1 MGHYYCGL
9 HFQQFEVL
17 LFTKAN
23 RRIKVPGLLP
33 DVDPNGLVEYSV
45 VYTDRSVNHMSLSF
59 REVMTDISSTLKEVY
74 NADAV
79 AVVPGSGTF
88 GMEAVARQFAT
99 NQNVM
104 VIRNGWFSYRWTQIL
119 EMGSIASSHT
129 VSMANPVRDE
139 EQAPFAPPD
148 LDLVLTKINEEKP
161 KVVFA
166 PHVETS
172 AGMLLPDSYIS
183 QVADATHQS
192 GGIMVLDCIAS
203 GALWVDMKKTGV
215 DVIVSAPQKGW
226 SGTPCCA
233 LVMMSQRALDML
245 QSTESSS
252 FACDLKKWREIME
265 AYENGGHAYHAT
277 MPTDGL
283 KNFRDVMK
291 ETQGL
296 GFEAMKEAQIDL
308 GNKIRA
314 ILEEHGYK
322 SVAADGYKSPGVIVS
337 YTNDPA
343 IKSGAKFSQAG
354 MQIAGGVP
362 LKCGEPEDFS
372 TFRIGLFGLDKLT
385 NIQRTVETFAST
397 LSTVQE

>member
-1 MGHYYCGL
+1 M
-9 HFQQFEVL
+9 
-17 LFTKAN
+17 
-23 RRIKVPGLLP
+23 PGLLP

-172 AGMLLPDSYIS
+172 AGMLLPDSYIT

-314 ILEEHGYK
+314 VLEEHGYK

-385 NIQRTVETFAST
+385 NIQRTVETFSST

>member
-1 MGHYYCGL
+1 M
-9 HFQQFEVL
+9 
-17 LFTKAN
+17 
-23 RRIKVPGLLP
+23 PGLLP

-172 AGMLLPDSYIS
+172 AGMLLPDSYIT
-183 QVADATHQS
+183 QVADAAHQS

-233 LVMMSQRALDML
+233 LVMMSQRALDIL

-296 GFEAMKEAQIDL
+296 GFEAMKEAQIEL
-308 GNKIRA
+308 GNKVRA
-314 ILEEHGYK
+314 VLEEHGYK

>member
-1 MGHYYCGL
+1 M
-9 HFQQFEVL
+9 
-17 LFTKAN
+17 
-23 RRIKVPGLLP
+23 PGLLP

-172 AGMLLPDSYIS
+172 AGMLLPDSYIT

-308 GNKIRA
+308 GNKVRA
-314 ILEEHGYK
+314 VLEEHGYK

-385 NIQRTVETFAST
+385 NIQRTVETFSST

>member
-1 MGHYYCGL
+1 M
-9 HFQQFEVL
+9 
-17 LFTKAN
+17 
-23 RRIKVPGLLP
+23 PGLLP

-129 VSMANPVRDE
+129 VSMANPVKDE
-139 EQAPFAPPD
+139 EQAPYAPPD
-148 LDLVLTKINEEKP
+148 LDLVLTKIHEEKP

-172 AGMLLPDSYIS
+172 AGMLLPDSYIT
-183 QVADATHQS
+183 QVADAAHQS

-245 QSTESSS
+245 RSTESSS

-385 NIQRTVETFAST
+385 NIQRTVETFSST

>member
-1 MGHYYCGL
+1 M
-9 HFQQFEVL
+9 
-17 LFTKAN
+17 
-23 RRIKVPGLLP
+23 PGLLP

-59 REVMTDISSTLKEVY
+59 REVMTDISLTLKEVY

-148 LDLVLTKINEEKP
+148 LDLVLTKIHEEKP

-233 LVMMSQRALDML
+233 LVMMSQRALDIL

-283 KNFRDVMK
+283 KNFRNVMK

-385 NIQRTVETFAST
+385 NIQRTVETFSST

>member
-1 MGHYYCGL
+1 M
-9 HFQQFEVL
+9 
-17 LFTKAN
+17 
-23 RRIKVPGLLP
+23 PGLLP

-59 REVMTDISSTLKEVY
+59 REVMTDISLTLKEVY

-148 LDLVLTKINEEKP
+148 LDLVLTKIHEEKP

-233 LVMMSQRALDML
+233 LVMMSQRALDIL

>member
-1 MGHYYCGL
+1 M
-9 HFQQFEVL
+9 
-17 LFTKAN
+17 
-23 RRIKVPGLLP
+23 PGLLP

-59 REVMTDISSTLKEVY
+59 REVMTDISLTLKEVY

-148 LDLVLTKINEEKP
+148 LDLVLTKIHEEKP

-172 AGMLLPDSYIS
+172 AGMLLPDSYIT

-233 LVMMSQRALDML
+233 LVMMSQRALDIL

-296 GFEAMKEAQIDL
+296 GFEAMKEAQIEL
-308 GNKIRA
+308 GNKVRA
-314 ILEEHGYK
+314 VLEEHGYK

>member
-1 MGHYYCGL
+1 M
-9 HFQQFEVL
+9 
-17 LFTKAN
+17 
-23 RRIKVPGLLP
+23 PGLLP
-33 DVDPNGLVEYSV
+33 DVDPNGLVEYLV

-59 REVMTDISSTLKEVY
+59 REVMTDISSTLTEVY
-74 NADAV
+74 NADAI

-119 EMGSIASSHT
+119 VMGSIASSHT
-129 VSMANPVRDE
+129 VLMANSVRDE
-139 EQAPFAPPD
+139 DLAPFAPPA
-148 LDLVLTKINEEKP
+148 LELVLTKINEEKP

-172 AGMLLPDSYIS
+172 AGMLLPDDYIS
-183 QVADATHQS
+183 QVAAATHQN

-233 LVMMSQRALDML
+233 LIMMSQRALGTL

-265 AYENGGHAYHAT
+265 VYENGGHAYHAT

-291 ETQGL
+291 ETQAL
-296 GFEAMKEAQIDL
+296 GFETMKEAQIEL
-308 GNKIRA
+308 GEKMRA
-314 ILEEHGYK
+314 VLEDHGYK

-343 IKSGAKFSQAG
+343 IKSGAKFSEAG

-362 LKCGEPEDFS
+362 LKCGEPENFS

-385 NIQRTVETFAST
+385 NIQRTVEIFSTT
-397 LSTVQE
+397 LSTVQA

>member
-1 MGHYYCGL
+1 M
-9 HFQQFEVL
+9 
-17 LFTKAN
+17 
-23 RRIKVPGLLP
+23 PGLLP

-139 EQAPFAPPD
+139 EQASFAPPD
-148 LDLVLTKINEEKP
+148 LDLVLTKISEEKP

-172 AGMLLPDSYIS
+172 AGMLLPDSYIR

-245 QSTESSS
+245 QRTESSS

-265 AYENGGHAYHAT
+265 AYEKGGHAYHAT

-296 GFEAMKEAQIDL
+296 GFEAMKEAQIEL

-314 ILEEHGYK
+314 VLEENGYK

-343 IKSGAKFSQAG
+343 IKSGAKFSEAG

-385 NIQRTVETFAST
+385 NIQRTVETFSST

>member
-1 MGHYYCGL
+1 M
-9 HFQQFEVL
+9 
-17 LFTKAN
+17 
-23 RRIKVPGLLP
+23 PGLLP

-59 REVMTDISSTLKEVY
+59 REVMTDISLTLKEVY

-129 VSMANPVRDE
+129 VSMANPVKDE
-139 EQAPFAPPD
+139 EQAPYAPPD
-148 LDLVLTKINEEKP
+148 LDLVLTKIHEEKP

-172 AGMLLPDSYIS
+172 AGMLLPDSYIT

-203 GALWVDMKKTGV
+203 GALWVDMKKIGV

-233 LVMMSQRALDML
+233 LVMMSQRALDIL

-283 KNFRDVMK
+283 KTFRNVMK
-291 ETQGL
+291 ETQSL
-296 GFEAMKEAQIDL
+296 GFEAMKEAQIEL

-314 ILEEHGYK
+314 VLEEHGYK

>member
-1 MGHYYCGL
+1 M
-9 HFQQFEVL
+9 
-17 LFTKAN
+17 
-23 RRIKVPGLLP
+23 PGLLP

-59 REVMTDISSTLKEVY
+59 REVMTDISLTLKEVY

-148 LDLVLTKINEEKP
+148 LDLVLTKIHEEKP

-245 QSTESSS
+245 QSTQSSS

-296 GFEAMKEAQIDL
+296 GFEAMKEAQIEL
-308 GNKIRA
+308 GNKVRA
-314 ILEEHGYK
+314 VLEEHGYK

-385 NIQRTVETFAST
+385 NIQRTVETFSST

>member
-1 MGHYYCGL
+1 M
-9 HFQQFEVL
+9 
-17 LFTKAN
+17 
-23 RRIKVPGLLP
+23 PGLLP

-129 VSMANPVRDE
+129 VSMAIPVSDE
-139 EQAPFAPPD
+139 KQASFAPPD
-148 LDLVLTKINEEKP
+148 LDLVLTKISEEKP

-172 AGMLLPDSYIS
+172 AGMLLPDSYIR

-265 AYENGGHAYHAT
+265 AYEKGGHAYHAT

-385 NIQRTVETFAST
+385 NIQRTVETFSST

>member
-1 MGHYYCGL
+1 M
-9 HFQQFEVL
+9 
-17 LFTKAN
+17 
-23 RRIKVPGLLP
+23 PGLLP

-172 AGMLLPDSYIS
+172 AGMLLPDSYIR

-296 GFEAMKEAQIDL
+296 GFEAMKEAQIEL
-308 GNKIRA
+308 GNKVRA
-314 ILEEHGYK
+314 VLEEHGYK

>member
-1 MGHYYCGL
+1 M
-9 HFQQFEVL
+9 
-17 LFTKAN
+17 
-23 RRIKVPGLLP
+23 PGLLP

-172 AGMLLPDSYIS
+172 AGMLLPDSYIT
-183 QVADATHQS
+183 QVADAAHRG

-385 NIQRTVETFAST
+385 NIQRTVETFSST

>member
-1 MGHYYCGL
+1 M
-9 HFQQFEVL
+9 
-17 LFTKAN
+17 
-23 RRIKVPGLLP
+23 PGLLP

-172 AGMLLPDSYIS
+172 AGMLLPDSYIT
-183 QVADATHQS
+183 QVADAAHQS

>member
-1 MGHYYCGL
+1 M
-9 HFQQFEVL
+9 
-17 LFTKAN
+17 
-23 RRIKVPGLLP
+23 PGLLP

-129 VSMANPVRDE
+129 VSMANPVKDE
-139 EQAPFAPPD
+139 EQAPYAPPD
-148 LDLVLTKINEEKP
+148 LDLVLTKIHEEKP

-172 AGMLLPDSYIS
+172 AGMLLPDSYIT

-385 NIQRTVETFAST
+385 NIQRTVETFSST

>member
-1 MGHYYCGL
+1 M
-9 HFQQFEVL
+9 
-17 LFTKAN
+17 
-23 RRIKVPGLLP
+23 PGLLP

-139 EQAPFAPPD
+139 EQASFAPPD
-148 LDLVLTKINEEKP
+148 LDLVLTKISEEKP

-172 AGMLLPDSYIS
+172 AGMLLPDSYIR

-265 AYENGGHAYHAT
+265 AYEKGGHAYHAT

-296 GFEAMKEAQIDL
+296 GFEAMKEAQIEL

-314 ILEEHGYK
+314 VLEENGYK

-385 NIQRTVETFAST
+385 NIQRTVETFSST

>member
-1 MGHYYCGL
+1 
-9 HFQQFEVL
+9 
-17 LFTKAN
+17 
-23 RRIKVPGLLP
+23 
-33 DVDPNGLVEYSV
+33 
-45 VYTDRSVNHMSLSF
+45 
-59 REVMTDISSTLKEVY
+59 MTDISSTLKEVY

-172 AGMLLPDSYIS
+172 AGMLLPDSYIT
-183 QVADATHQS
+183 QVADATHRG

-245 QSTESSS
+245 QSTQSSS

-308 GNKIRA
+308 GNKIRS

-385 NIQRTVETFAST
+385 NIQRTVETFSST

>member
-1 MGHYYCGL
+1 M
-9 HFQQFEVL
+9 
-17 LFTKAN
+17 
-23 RRIKVPGLLP
+23 PGLLP

-59 REVMTDISSTLKEVY
+59 REVMTDISLTLKEVY

-233 LVMMSQRALDML
+233 LVMMSQRALDIL

-296 GFEAMKEAQIDL
+296 GFEAMKEAQIEL
-308 GNKIRA
+308 GNKVRA
-314 ILEEHGYK
+314 VLEEHGYK

>member
-1 MGHYYCGL
+1 M
-9 HFQQFEVL
+9 
-17 LFTKAN
+17 
-23 RRIKVPGLLP
+23 PGLLP

-139 EQAPFAPPD
+139 EQASFAPPD
-148 LDLVLTKINEEKP
+148 LDLVLTKISEEKP

-172 AGMLLPDSYIS
+172 AGMLLPDSYIR

-245 QSTESSS
+245 QGTESSS

-265 AYENGGHAYHAT
+265 AYEKGGHAYHAT

-296 GFEAMKEAQIDL
+296 GFEAMKEAQIEL

-314 ILEEHGYK
+314 VLEENGYK

-385 NIQRTVETFAST
+385 NIQRTVETFSST

>member
-1 MGHYYCGL
+1 M
-9 HFQQFEVL
+9 
-17 LFTKAN
+17 
-23 RRIKVPGLLP
+23 PGLLP

-172 AGMLLPDSYIS
+172 AGMLLPDSYIT

-296 GFEAMKEAQIDL
+296 GFEAMKEAQIEL

-314 ILEEHGYK
+314 VLEEHGYK

-385 NIQRTVETFAST
+385 NIQRTVETFSST

>member
-1 MGHYYCGL
+1 M
-9 HFQQFEVL
+9 
-17 LFTKAN
+17 
-23 RRIKVPGLLP
+23 PGLLP

-148 LDLVLTKINEEKP
+148 LDLVLTKIHEEKP

-385 NIQRTVETFAST
+385 NIQRTVETFSST

>member
-1 MGHYYCGL
+1 M
-9 HFQQFEVL
+9 
-17 LFTKAN
+17 
-23 RRIKVPGLLP
+23 PGLLP

-139 EQAPFAPPD
+139 EQASFAPPD
-148 LDLVLTKINEEKP
+148 LDLVLTKISEEKP

-172 AGMLLPDSYIS
+172 AGMLLPDSYIR

-296 GFEAMKEAQIDL
+296 GFEAMKEAQIEL
-308 GNKIRA
+308 GNKVRA
-314 ILEEHGYK
+314 VLEEHGYK

>member
-1 MGHYYCGL
+1 M
-9 HFQQFEVL
+9 
-17 LFTKAN
+17 
-23 RRIKVPGLLP
+23 PGLLP

-148 LDLVLTKINEEKP
+148 LDLVLTKIHEEKP

-233 LVMMSQRALDML
+233 LVMMSQRALDIL

>member
-1 MGHYYCGL
+1 M
-9 HFQQFEVL
+9 
-17 LFTKAN
+17 
-23 RRIKVPGLLP
+23 PGLLP

-172 AGMLLPDSYIS
+172 AGMLLPDSYIRK
-183 QVADATHQS
+183 VADATHQS

-385 NIQRTVETFAST
+385 NIQRTVETFSST

>member
-1 MGHYYCGL
+1 M
-9 HFQQFEVL
+9 
-17 LFTKAN
+17 
-23 RRIKVPGLLP
+23 PGLLP

-245 QSTESSS
+245 QSTQSSS

-385 NIQRTVETFAST
+385 NIQRTVETFSST

>member
-1 MGHYYCGL
+1 M
-9 HFQQFEVL
+9 
-17 LFTKAN
+17 
-23 RRIKVPGLLP
+23 PGLLP

-385 NIQRTVETFAST
+385 NIQRTVETFSST

>member
-1 MGHYYCGL
+1 M
-9 HFQQFEVL
+9 
-17 LFTKAN
+17 
-23 RRIKVPGLLP
+23 PGLLP

-148 LDLVLTKINEEKP
+148 LDLVLTKIHEEKP

-233 LVMMSQRALDML
+233 LVMMSQRALDIL

-296 GFEAMKEAQIDL
+296 GFEAMKEAQIEL
-308 GNKIRA
+308 GNKVRA
-314 ILEEHGYK
+314 VLEEHGYK

>member
-1 MGHYYCGL
+1 M
-9 HFQQFEVL
+9 
-17 LFTKAN
+17 
-23 RRIKVPGLLP
+23 PGLLP

-88 GMEAVARQFAT
+88 VMEAVARQFAT

-139 EQAPFAPPD
+139 EQASFAPPD
-148 LDLVLTKINEEKP
+148 LDLVLTKISEEKP

-172 AGMLLPDSYIS
+172 AGMLLPDSYIR

-203 GALWVDMKKTGV
+203 GALWVDRKKTGV

-265 AYENGGHAYHAT
+265 AYEKGGHAYHAT

-296 GFEAMKEAQIDL
+296 GFEAMKEAQIEL

-314 ILEEHGYK
+314 VLEENGYK

-385 NIQRTVETFAST
+385 NIQRTVETFSST